1 MVFIVSRSQESE
13 ERRKKKEER
22 RKKKE
27 ESKKVF
33 EFTAIFKYLS
43 HILFLRF
50 CFLVPLCETKI

>member
-1 MVFIVSRSQESE
+1 MVFIVSRSQESGV
-13 ERRKKKEER
+13 R

-33 EFTAIFKYLS
+33 EFTAIFTYLS